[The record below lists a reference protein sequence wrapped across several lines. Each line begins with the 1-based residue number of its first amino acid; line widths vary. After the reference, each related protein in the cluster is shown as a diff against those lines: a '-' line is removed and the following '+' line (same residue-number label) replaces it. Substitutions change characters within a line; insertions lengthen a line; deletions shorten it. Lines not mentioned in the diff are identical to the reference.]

1 MDVNKIVLI
10 AAKAGKIILENG
22 GEIYRVEDTIIR
34 LCRAFDVNDAD
45 AVVMPTGIFIS
56 ATDENNKT
64 ISLAKR
70 IHTRKVNLD
79 RVSKVNDLSRK
90 ISSKQL
96 SIEEVE
102 KELNILENA
111 PGYKRITNILISG
124 FAVAS
129 FALLFGG
136 NIQDSIFA
144 FFIGSIINFITSYL
158 LKIKFNDFFINL
170 IGGFVAAS
178 LGILLYKINFIQ
190 SMDTVIISSIMLL
203 VPGLLIT
210 NAIRDTI
217 AGDLVSGISRALEAF
232 FIAIAIAVGT
242 GMAFKCW
249 ARFLCL
255 RYIIQYTWK
264 ELNICRIIRNVW
276 LVNLFNIIR

>member
-129 FALLFGG
+129 FALLFGD

-242 GMAFKCW
+242 GMAFNLW
-249 ARFLCL
+249 LSL
-255 RYIIQYTWK
+255 GG
-264 ELNICRIIRNVW
+264 NI
-276 LVNLFNIIR
+276 